1 MYVFK
6 CILQCCILIF
16 LEKKMIKI
24 VIETCSCFIDR
35 AVWFINSP
43 QIHSSNP
50 WHFDLTINS
59 SYKNRVEEFLKNKFI
74 KEVRTTKT
82 RLNVYE
88 VLLKITI
95 VKSCADCFKFQVS
108 LSILEENSV
117 LDSLNCRFVTSDIF
131 TFSDNFNSDIFTGNS
146 QFVVENYFYS
156 QEQKELLFADEEIDL
171 KRQPLHKSCFVCLQ
185 KNVISFFVQHVKEL
199 ITIFLKKN
207 YMYFLEFIKMSEFMT
222 RAIVRKKYLVWYG
235 HDNVAKVV
243 EFRTFDCFLDSV
255 LHFKKNMMVLTKN

>member
-24 VIETCSCFIDR
+24 VIKTCSCFIDR

-43 QIHSSNP
+43 QIHNLNP
-50 WHFDLTINS
+50 WYFDSTINP
-59 SYKNRVEEFLKNKFI
+59 SYKKRKEEFLKNEFI

-82 RLNVYE
+82 RLNDYE

-108 LSILEENSV
+108 LSILEENSL
-117 LDSLNCRFVTSDIF
+117 LDSLNCRFVTSDMF
-131 TFSDNFNSDIFTGNS
+131 TFSDDFNSDIFTGNS

-171 KRQPLHKSCFVCLQ
+171 KRRPLHKSCFVCLQ
-185 KNVISFFVQHVKEL
+185 KKRYQFFCTTCKRAYNDFFEKKLHVFSR
-199 ITIFLKKN
+199 IYKN
-207 YMYFLEFIKMSEFMT
+207 E
-222 RAIVRKKYLVWYG
+222 
-235 HDNVAKVV
+235 
-243 EFRTFDCFLDSV
+243 
-255 LHFKKNMMVLTKN
+255 